1 MNTMAHV
8 GGQQNEEG
16 GTGSG
21 FARAVTIVAGQYT
34 HRHQSFSLSAC
45 LVCEGERQRHGDTE
59 EQESGRETERLANR
73 DRETAKW

>member
-1 MNTMAHV
+1 MTDMNTMAHV

-34 HRHQSFSLSAC
+34 HRYQSSVC
-45 LVCEGERQRHGDTE
+45 LPGV
-59 EQESGRETERLANR
+59 
-73 DRETAKW
+73 

>member
-34 HRHQSFSLSAC
+34 HRYQSSVC
-45 LVCEGERQRHGDTE
+45 LPGVR
-59 EQESGRETERLANR
+59 GRETETRKHGGERERQREREIGKQRQR
-73 DRETAKW
+73 DCQIVI

>member
-1 MNTMAHV
+1 MRGRARFGWDMTDMNTMAHV

-34 HRHQSFSLSAC
+34 HRYQSSVC
-45 LVCEGERQRHGDTE
+45 LPGV
-59 EQESGRETERLANR
+59 
-73 DRETAKW
+73 